1 MHKPSPTMCI
11 LTFSNI
17 IVQLGTKNPQVEA
30 FIKEG
35 YKDYT
40 LKSAHV
46 TLAHKRSHGIKAVA
60 DYGIFENKE
69 VPVELTA
76 LLFSDKMAAF
86 EARVGSIEDERVIS
100 KNEWPHVTLWTREG
114 IAAKEANT
122 LPQLVSE
129 GKATLVELNPPIVIS
144 GKVQF
149 F

>member
-1 MHKPSPTMCI
+1 MGKKDPH
-11 LTFSNI
+11 
-17 IVQLGTKNPQVEA
+17 VEA
-30 FIKEG
+30 FLKEH

-40 LKSAHV
+40 LKGAHV

-76 LLFSDKMAAF
+76 LLFSDKMAAL
-86 EARVGSIEDERVIS
+86 EARLGSVEDERVIC
-100 KNEWPHVTLWTREG
+100 KNEWPHVTLWTSEG
-114 IAAKEANT
+114 VAAKEANA

-129 GKATLVELNPPIVIS
+129 GKATLVEINPPIVIS
-144 GKVQF
+144 GMVQF